1 MKKKQLIAL
10 VVWYVCY
17 MIAMAFFRFKFGVFG
32 ITAFF
37 LVVGIPMMLFFGRT
51 STPK

>member
-1 MKKKQLIAL
+1 MKKKQVIVL
-10 VVWYVCY
+10 VIWYACY
-17 MIAMAFFRFKFGVFG
+17 MIAMAFFRFKFGAFG

-37 LVVGIPMMLFFGRT
+37 LVVGIPLMFLLGRT